1 VLVPDLE
8 ACWEEA
14 KVGLYCTTQQWHL
27 EAHAN
32 AITADSAVVK
42 QAVRLLHL
50 ARIPDP
56 SSTLPT
62 LRRMPFPGPAK
73 EQRANTSHNFQV
85 GNDEKKSQRKERIRE
100 QTSEPFF
107 EKQLYGPKLRA
118 RHTNLDQV
126 KPEREKQKKTPAL
139 PAGDDMDRREEK
151 LFSPKCKQGCLLFQ
165 IFCTLSFSF
174 FP

>member
-1 VLVPDLE
+1 M
-8 ACWEEA
+8 
-14 KVGLYCTTQQWHL
+14 
-27 EAHAN
+27 
-32 AITADSAVVK
+32 
-42 QAVRLLHL
+42 
-50 ARIPDP
+50 
-56 SSTLPT
+56 
-62 LRRMPFPGPAK
+62 RRRVNERKGFENK
-73 EQRANTSHNFQV
+73 RANL
-85 GNDEKKSQRKERIRE
+85 
-100 QTSEPFF
+100 FF